1 MTGVGEEVPPPNP
14 GRSEERSDEESLRG
28 VAEAVRGGAVLFG
41 VVFARFKEIHRY
53 ALNDQR

>member
-1 MTGVGEEVPPPNP
+1 
-14 GRSEERSDEESLRG
+14 